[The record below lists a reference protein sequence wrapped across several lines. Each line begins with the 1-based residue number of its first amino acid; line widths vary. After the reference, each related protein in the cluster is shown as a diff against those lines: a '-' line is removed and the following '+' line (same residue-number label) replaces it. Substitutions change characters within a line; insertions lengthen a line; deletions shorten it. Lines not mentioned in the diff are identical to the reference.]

1 MAKLAGDPSTSRFY
15 GWYVVA
21 AVFFVSA
28 VAIGT
33 RQAFGLF
40 VGPWAEEFGVSVVVI
55 SAVSS
60 AGWVVN
66 GLAQPVVGRL
76 TDRFGGRVVM
86 STGMAVLGSATLL
99 LAASPNIWVL
109 AFLHVVV
116 ISFAIS
122 GVMFTPSTALIARWF
137 RRRRGTAM
145 GIVTSGGSIGGIVL
159 VPLLAYLLI
168 LGGWRVTFVAVGAV
182 MLAGALPVLLFVIRD
197 NPEDL
202 GLEPDGGGAD
212 ARLDL
217 SQAGGQRRGPLT
229 ADRWPQCF
237 RSAPLWLLGTSYV
250 VCGVTTAMVGTHYIP
265 FATSEGISTGVAAL
279 AFALLSFLNL
289 VGVLGAGWLSDR
301 MPRKN
306 ILATVYWVRGI
317 GFVLLAV
324 LPAGIGIWAFAVVAG
339 ISWLATVPLTSA
351 LASEIYGV
359 KNIGIIV
366 GLLTMVHQL
375 GGAAAVLL
383 AGVSF
388 AVLGSYTPAFAG
400 SAALLV
406 AAGTASYMVRE
417 RTVSVRYAGAPLA
430 AGAEAG
436 D

>member
-1 MAKLAGDPSTSRFY
+1 MAKTAGPPASARFY
-15 GWYVVA
+15 GWYIVA

-40 VGPWAEEFGVSVVVI
+40 VGPWTEEFGVSVVVI

-76 TDRFGGRVVM
+76 SDRFGSRVVM
-86 STGMAVLGSATLL
+86 ATGMGVLGVATLL
-99 LAASPNIWVL
+99 LALSPNIWVL
-109 AFLHVVV
+109 AFLHAIV

-145 GIVTSGGSIGGIVL
+145 GLITSGGSIGGIVL
-159 VPLLAYLLI
+159 VPFLAYLLI
-168 LGGWRVTFVAVGAV
+168 LGGWRVTFAVIGV
-182 MLAGALPVLLFVIRD
+182 IMLVGALPVLLFVIRD
-197 NPEDL
+197 DPKEL
-202 GLEPDGGGAD
+202 GLVPDGGAGD
-212 ARLDL
+212 AQLDL
-217 SQAGGQRRGPLT
+217 SEVGGQRRGPLT
-229 ADRWPQCF
+229 ADRWTQCF

-250 VCGVTTAMVGTHYIP
+250 VCGVTTAMIGTHYIP
-265 FATSEGISTGVAAL
+265 FATSQGISTGVAAL

-306 ILATVYWVRGI
+306 ILALVYLVRGVA
-317 GFVLLAV
+317 FVLLAV
-324 LPAGIGIWAFAVVAG
+324 LPGAFGIWAFALVAG
-339 ISWLATVPLTSA
+339 VSWLATVPLTSA

-359 KNIGIIV
+359 KNIGMIV
-366 GLLTMVHQL
+366 GLLTMVHQF
-375 GGAAAVLL
+375 GGAVAVLL

-388 AVLGSYTPAFAG
+388 SVLGSYAPAFVG
-400 SAALLV
+400 AAVDSRRL
-406 AAGTASYMVRE
+406 S
-417 RTVSVRYAGAPLA
+417 S
-430 AGAEAG
+430 
-436 D
+436 